1 MQIILKLLALLDDKY
16 ILEQRNFGNI
26 LKIFALSKI
35 HEKDMRKFIT
45 FKDGIFKYNENNII
59 QPANLISNLVLL
71 FIDITDNFLMV
82 EAKDNCWMNKDRY
95 YYYCQIGEIIYLPE
109 YNDLDSFSK
118 MTMFGRILKGRYL
131 KFRIP
136 LNNKDILQ

>member
-1 MQIILKLLALLDDKY
+1 
-16 ILEQRNFGNI
+16 
-26 LKIFALSKI
+26 
-35 HEKDMRKFIT
+35 MRKFIT

-95 YYYCQIGEIIYLPE
+95 YYYCQIGEIVYLVE
-109 YNDLDSFSK
+109 
-118 MTMFGRILKGRYL
+118 G
-131 KFRIP
+131 
-136 LNNKDILQ
+136 